1 MQLKIIKWLSLPLI
15 AIALFAVAC
24 SDDGGD
30 ATETP
35 AATATEA
42 MTGTTEATASATEA
56 APATPSGSLTVY
68 SGRSESLIAP
78 ILEQFTAETGITVE
92 ARYGSTAEIALAL
105 LEEGDS
111 SPADVFIAQDP
122 GGLAAVELAGLFA
135 TLPEDVTGL
144 VDGAWRSNLGGWVGL
159 SGRARVLVY
168 NNELLTEAD
177 LPSSVHDLTD
187 EAWSGRVGWAPTN
200 GSFQAFLT
208 AMRAAEG
215 EDAARQW
222 LEDMIANDVV
232 AYGNNRAIVEAVASG
247 EVEVGLVNHYYL
259 HAYLAEQGEAF
270 TARNYHFPGG
280 DIGSLISVAG
290 AGVLNTSQNP
300 DAAAFLLQYLLSEAG
315 QRYFADATYEY
326 PVVAGIEPN
335 GDLVPLAEIQA
346 PDVDINDLSDLE
358 GTLNLLREVGAI
370 E

>member
-1 MQLKIIKWLSLPLI
+1 MKLFSWLTLPLI

-24 SDDGGD
+24 SDDADD
-30 ATETP
+30 ADTP
-35 AATATEA
+35 TAAATQAA
-42 MTGTTEATASATEA
+42 TGTTEGTAAATETA
-56 APATPSGSLTVY
+56 EAPPSGSITVY

-92 ARYGSTAEIALAL
+92 ARYGSTAEMALAL

-144 VDGAWRSNLGGWVGL
+144 VDQAWRSNLGGWVGL

-168 NNELLTEAD
+168 NNEMLTEED
-177 LPSSVHDLTD
+177 LPASIHDLTN
-187 EAWSGRVGWAPTN
+187 EEWSGRVGWAPTN

-208 AMRAAEG
+208 AMRAEEG

-222 LEDMIANDVV
+222 LEDMIANGAVT
-232 AYGNNRAIVEAVASG
+232 YENNRAIVEAAASG
-247 EVEVGLVNHYYL
+247 EIEVGLVNHYYL

-270 TARNYHFPGG
+270 TARNYHFPEG

-300 DAAAFLLQYLLSEAG
+300 EAATFLLEYLLSEDG

-335 GDLVPLAEIQA
+335 GDLVPLADVQA
-346 PDVDINDLSDLE
+346 PDVDINELSDLE